1 MHDKIRVAFDEI
13 HADEDLKAQTRAY
26 LACETQGRR
35 HRHLS
40 GRMRL
45 VPALACCL
53 LVLLAGWGGYHTYFT
68 PSAIISIDV
77 NPSLELGVNRFDK
90 VVSVEGYNEDGAALA
105 DAIDVKY
112 MDYTQALTHI
122 LDSDAFAPYAS
133 EDAAVSIAVF
143 GSDEQKSSEM
153 LSQVEACTAGYRNT
167 HCYADNIEVAAAA
180 HEARLSCGKYRAYLE
195 LHELDPA
202 VTPEDVQGMTMRE
215 IRDRIAALSSG
226 SDAGQTQGAGVSSGN
241 GHHGN
246 GAGNGKG
253 KRRHAQGQ

>member
-1 MHDKIRVAFDEI
+1 MHDKIRAAFDEI

-26 LACETQGRR
+26 LAREAQGRR

-45 VPALACCL
+45 IPALAFCL

-105 DAIDVKY
+105 DAVDVKY
-112 MDYTQALTHI
+112 MDYAQALTLI
-122 LDSDAFAPYAS
+122 LDSDAFAPYTA

-153 LSQVEACTAGYRNT
+153 LSQVQACTAGYRNT
-167 HCYADNIEVAAAA
+167 HCYADNMEVAAAA
-180 HEARLSCGKYRAYLE
+180 HAAGLSCGKYRAYLE
-195 LHELDPA
+195 LHELDPS
-202 VTPEDVQGMTMRE
+202 VTPEDIQGMTMRE
-215 IRDRIAALSSG
+215 IRDRIAALSG
-226 SDAGQTQGAGVSSGN
+226 DDTIQTQETGASSAG
-241 GHHGN
+241 GHHGS
-246 GAGNGKG
+246 GAGHGRG
-253 KRRHAQGQ
+253 QRRHAQEQ

>member
-1 MHDKIRVAFDEI
+1 MHDKIRAAFDEI
-13 HADEDLKAQTRAY
+13 HAEEDLKAQTRAY
-26 LACETQGRR
+26 LARKAQGRQR
-35 HRHLS
+35 LS

-45 VPALACCL
+45 VSALACCL
-53 LVLLAGWGGYHTYFT
+53 LVLLAGCGGYHTYFT

-105 DAIDVKY
+105 AAVEVKY
-112 MDYTQALTHI
+112 LDYTQALTRI
-122 LDSDAFAPYAS
+122 LDSDAFAPYTS

-153 LSQVEACTAGYRNT
+153 LSQVETCTAGYRNT
-167 HCYADNIEVAAAA
+167 RCYADNMEIVAAAHA
-180 HEARLSCGKYRAYLE
+180 TGLSCGKYRAYLE
-195 LHELDPA
+195 LHELDPS
-202 VTPEDVQGMTMRE
+202 VTPEDIQGMTMRE
-215 IRDRIAALSSG
+215 IRDRIAALSGGNS
-226 SDAGQTQGAGVSSGN
+226 SVQTQGTGTSSGS
-241 GHHGN
+241 GRHGS

>member
-1 MHDKIRVAFDEI
+1 MHDKIRAAFGDI
-13 HADEDLKAQTRAY
+13 HAEEALKDRTRAY
-26 LACETQGRR
+26 LACEAQGRQR
-35 HRHLS
+35 RRLS

-53 LVLLAGWGGYHTYFT
+53 LVLLAGWGGHHAYFT

-77 NPSLELGVNRFDK
+77 NPSLELGVNRFDR
-90 VVSVEGYNEDGAALA
+90 VVSVKGYNEDGAALA
-105 DAIDVKY
+105 DAVDVKY

-122 LDSDAFAPYAS
+122 LDSDAFAPYTS
-133 EDAAVSIAVF
+133 EDAAISIAVF

-180 HEARLSCGKYRAYLE
+180 HEAGLSCGKYRAYLE

-215 IRDRIAALSSG
+215 IRDRIAALSGVSTT
-226 SDAGQTQGAGVSSGN
+226 QTQETGTSSGG
-241 GHHGN
+241 GHHGS

-253 KRRHAQGQ
+253 QRRHMQGQ